1 MTFLKIYGL
10 SRALDLLL
18 TYRPNKEQF
27 PIIVTQVKIDV
38 ISGQLPACACNENCQ
53 FVFQHW
59 ITFQDCGHKDTQAV
73 IESYGD
79 QIIYIQQPGWSKSK
93 ATNLKL
99 TIPFIDLSE
108 PVIPPK
114 EKKFKGYFKIA
125 RHYGWALNK
134 TFVDMGFDQVHVV
147 IGYFLGSEFSIF
159 MLGDCC

>member
-1 MTFLKIYGL
+1 M
-10 SRALDLLL
+10 
-18 TYRPNKEQF
+18 
-27 PIIVTQVKIDV
+27 
-38 ISGQLPACACNENCQ
+38 
-53 FVFQHW
+53 
-59 ITFQDCGHKDTQAV
+59 

-147 IGYFLGSEFSIF
+147 VEYFWGQNRVSLHQVIVVEDDLEISPDFFEYFSAT
-159 MLGDCC
+159 LPLLKQDKSLW